1 MLKLEDFDKKILEA
15 DSESIQKM
23 LRNADLDSLSIALIN
38 APKEVLDRILDEQKC
53 HKRARDLLIEDMEY
67 RKEDPEWQNATEI
80 VNKYKLEILKQ
91 L

>member
-1 MLKLEDFDKKILEA
+1 MLKPEDFDKKILEA

-38 APKEVLDRILDEQKC
+38 APREVLDRILDEQKC

>member
-23 LRNADLDSLSIALIN
+23 LRNTDLDSLSIALIN

>member
-1 MLKLEDFDKKILEA
+1 MLKPEDFDKKILEA

-23 LRNADLDSLSIALIN
+23 LRNVDLDSLSIALIN

>member
-1 MLKLEDFDKKILEA
+1 MLKPEDFDKRILEA
-15 DSESIQKM
+15 SSESIQKM

-53 HKRARDLLIEDMEY
+53 HKRARDLLIEGMKY

>member
-1 MLKLEDFDKKILEA
+1 MLKPEDFDKKILEA
-15 DSESIQKM
+15 SSESIQKM

-53 HKRARDLLIEDMEY
+53 HKRARELLIEDMEY

-80 VNKYKLEILKQ
+80 VNKYKLEILEQ

>member
-1 MLKLEDFDKKILEA
+1 MLKPEDFDKKILEA

-38 APKEVLDRILDEQKC
+38 ATKEVLDRILDEQKC

>member
-38 APKEVLDRILDEQKC
+38 APKEVLDRILDEQKY

>member
-1 MLKLEDFDKKILEA
+1 MLKPEDFDKKILEA

-53 HKRARDLLIEDMEY
+53 HKRARDLLSEDMEY
-67 RKEDPEWQNATEI
+67 RREDPEWQNATEI

>member
-1 MLKLEDFDKKILEA
+1 MLKPEDFDKKILEA
-15 DSESIQKM
+15 SSESIQKM
-23 LRNADLDSLSIALIN
+23 LRNADLGSLSIALIN

-53 HKRARDLLIEDMEY
+53 HKRARELLIEDMEY

-80 VNKYKLEILKQ
+80 VNKYKLEILEQ

>member
-38 APKEVLDRILDEQKC
+38 APKEVLGRILDEQKC

-80 VNKYKLEILKQ
+80 VNKCKLEILKQ